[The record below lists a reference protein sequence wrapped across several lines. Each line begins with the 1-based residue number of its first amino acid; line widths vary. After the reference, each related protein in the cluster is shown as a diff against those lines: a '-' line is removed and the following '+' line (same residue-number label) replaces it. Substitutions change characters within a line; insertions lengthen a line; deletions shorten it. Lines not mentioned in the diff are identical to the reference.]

1 MTIVVQPA
9 TRLRLLCACVPF
21 ACVSLMAGVAWRASV
36 LQSLKRNS
44 SLANAKYLQLVRLCL
59 HASRCLQ
66 LLAAR

>member
-1 MTIVVQPA
+1 
-9 TRLRLLCACVPF
+9 VPF